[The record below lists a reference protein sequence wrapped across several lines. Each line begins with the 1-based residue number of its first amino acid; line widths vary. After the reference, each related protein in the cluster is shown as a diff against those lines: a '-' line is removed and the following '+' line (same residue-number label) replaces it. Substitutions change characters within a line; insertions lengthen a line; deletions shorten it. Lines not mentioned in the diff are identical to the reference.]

1 MGKYH
6 IHTFAKSILLIF
18 FFLSSFI
25 VQGQSSI
32 INTFFPED
40 NFTAHHEF
48 EHWSTENGLPQ
59 NSVRSI
65 AQTKDGYLWLATQ
78 GGLVRFDGKDF
89 TVFDVKQYPN
99 LGGNRII
106 QLAADSS
113 GGLWILG
120 EDSHIA
126 YLKNHKFVDYTPLI
140 KNSLRTADNNNREF
154 IAHIGLSADSL
165 LYLQTESKIISFD
178 YKTSRIVFSDKRK
191 EIQNILILPDNKIFV
206 LTKTQIFS
214 LKDGKF
220 VSAANEFGR
229 NIRYLTEDRFNN
241 YWRIYNYPKAHGTFS
256 SQVVTSGK
264 TFNFKH
270 PLEIIFCDKQNRKW
284 IAHETFGLSVI
295 DENNKLHKVHYKYF
309 DNSKVISIFNDN
321 RGNLWIGTDI
331 KGLFKIKDRTLYPI
345 SLKNGVFND
354 IVYPILKSKD
364 GSIWVGA
371 ACGGIARI
379 NQGKVS
385 YFSKKLK
392 NSSFDCIFSLCQ
404 TSDGNILAGGQR
416 GGIMEFD
423 GKKFV
428 KKYYSPEVDNKDVF
442 SIFEQRNKNLWFGT
456 TEGVFLYKNGKV
468 KTYSVV
474 NSKLP
479 GQRVSFI
486 TEDNKGTVWFAT
498 NNGLAYLKNGKF
510 SAIHFTDD
518 ASANYIRSIYID
530 DNNVMW
536 LGTYGGGL
544 IYFKDGKFKI
554 ISKANGLYDNYI
566 HATVEDK
573 YGYFWMPTN
582 RGLFCAKKSQLLQ
595 FVNGE
600 INKVNYTLV
609 SRNSHLPSNEFNGGI
624 EPQFC
629 MPDSNTILFPSFGGV
644 IAANLSSVK
653 IKQNLP
659 KTIIEYFSVDNK
671 IKPLSKKYIVPK
683 DYSQIEIKFTSIF
696 FDNPDGVFFK
706 YKLEPLDKNWKNLNR
721 ERSVQF
727 RRLPPGNYKFKVTAC
742 NLEGNSKNYDSSI
755 DFVVQANFYQESWF
769 KILIVMTVIFI
780 ITLFFLLRLKLAKK
794 REKKLNKIIDKRT
807 ESLSAALADVT
818 SAKLNEEKEREKAER
833 LNSEKS
839 ELLRIVTHDLKNPI
853 GVIKNAADLISD
865 DIENQETVDE
875 MVKIIKSSS
884 VRMLDSVHEL
894 LLMSEVEE
902 DFKIKPSK
910 FNFLE
915 LVRKVVDQNLALARK
930 KKQIIRVKAD
940 LDKIDLT
947 ADYDKLTSCVENYL
961 SNAIKY
967 SPYGSEIEVIVETDD
982 QNLIFKVKDY
992 GPGLTE
998 EDLKHVFGKFKKL
1011 SSRPTAG
1018 ESSTGL
1024 GLSIVKRIIEMHG
1037 GEVGVKS
1044 EYKKGSLFFFILPLQ

>member
-1 MGKYH
+1 MGKYN
-6 IHTFAKSILLIF
+6 IHTFAKSIFLFF
-18 FFLSSFI
+18 FFLSPFV

-32 INTFFPED
+32 INTFFPKD
-40 NFTAHHEF
+40 NFTSHHEF

-89 TVFDVKQYPN
+89 TVFDVKKYPN

-106 QLAADSS
+106 QLATDSS
-113 GGLWILG
+113 GGLWILC

-126 YLKNHKFVDYTPLI
+126 YLKNHKFTDYTPLI
-140 KNSLRTADNNNREF
+140 NNSLRTTDNSNREF
-154 IAHIGLSADSL
+154 IAHIALSSDST

-178 YKTSRIVFSDKRK
+178 YKTSRVIFRNKGK

-206 LTKTQIFS
+206 LTKTKIFS
-214 LKDGKF
+214 LENGKF
-220 VSAANEFGR
+220 VSAVKEFGR
-229 NIRYLTEDRFNN
+229 NIRYLTEDGFNN
-241 YWRIYNYPKAHGTFS
+241 YWKIYNYPSSRGIFT

-284 IAHETFGLSVI
+284 IAHGTFGLSVI
-295 DENNKLHKVHYKYF
+295 DENNKLHKVRYKYF

-321 RGNLWIGTDI
+321 RGNLWLGTDI
-331 KGLFKIKDRTLYPI
+331 KGLFKIKERTLYPI

-354 IVYPILKSKD
+354 VIYPILKSRD
-364 GSIWVGA
+364 GSIWVGS

-379 NQGKVS
+379 KQGKVS
-385 YFSKKLK
+385 YFSKNLK
-392 NSSFDCIFSLCQ
+392 KSSFNCIFSLCQ
-404 TSDGNILAGGQR
+404 TSDGKILAGGQR
-416 GGIMEFD
+416 GGIMEFN
-423 GKKFV
+423 GRKFE
-428 KKYYSPEVDNKDVF
+428 KKYYSPEVDSKDVF
-442 SIFEQRNKNLWFGT
+442 SIFEQSNKNLWFGT

-468 KTYSVV
+468 KTFSVV
-474 NSKLP
+474 NSALP

-486 TEDNKGTVWFAT
+486 TEDKNGTVWFAT
-498 NNGLAYLKNGKF
+498 NNGLAYFKNGKF
-510 SAIHFTDD
+510 SVIHFTDD
-518 ASANYIRSIYID
+518 LSTNYVRSIYID
-530 DNNVMW
+530 KNNAMW

-544 IYFKDGKFKI
+544 IYYKNGKYKI

-582 RGLFCAKKSQLLQ
+582 HGIFCAKKSQLLQ

-609 SRNSHLPSNEFNGGI
+609 SRNSHLPSNEFNGGV

-644 IAANLSSVK
+644 VAVDLSSVK
-653 IKQNLP
+653 IKQHLP
-659 KTIIEYFSVDNK
+659 KTIIENFSVDNK
-671 IKPLSKKYIVPK
+671 QAPISKKYIVPK
-683 DYSQIEIKFTSIF
+683 DYSQIKIKFTSIF

-706 YKLEPLDKNWKNLNR
+706 YKLEPLDKQWKSLNR

-727 RRLPPGNYKFKVTAC
+727 RGLPPGHYKFKVAAY
-742 NLEGNSKNYDSSI
+742 NLEGTSKNNNSSI

-769 KILIVMTVIFI
+769 KILIVLTVIFI
-780 ITLFFLLRLKLAKK
+780 IILFFMLRLKLAKK
-794 REKKLNKIIDKRT
+794 HEDKLNKIIEKRT
-807 ESLSAALADVT
+807 ESLSVALSEVT
-818 SAKLNEEKEREKAER
+818 SAKLREEKEREKAER

-865 DIENQETVDE
+865 DLEDPETVKE
-875 MVKIIKSSS
+875 MVRIIKSSS
-884 VRMLDSVHEL
+884 GRMLDSVHEL

-910 FNFLE
+910 FDFLE
-915 LVRKVVDQNLALARK
+915 LVKNVVKRNLSFARK
-930 KKQIIRVKAD
+930 KRQTISVISNLDIIEVS
-940 LDKIDLT
+940 
-947 ADYDKLTSCVENYL
+947 ADYDKLMSCVENYL

-967 SPYGSEIEVIVETDD
+967 SPSGFKIEVIVETDGK
-982 QNLIFKVKDY
+982 NLIFKVKDY

-1037 GEVGVKS
+1037 GEVGVES